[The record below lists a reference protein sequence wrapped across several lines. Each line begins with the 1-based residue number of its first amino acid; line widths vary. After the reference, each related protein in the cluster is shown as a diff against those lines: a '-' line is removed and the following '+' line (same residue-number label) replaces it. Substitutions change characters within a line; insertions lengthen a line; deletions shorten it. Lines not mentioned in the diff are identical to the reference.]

1 MKKAVLL
8 VLILT
13 VAVIST
19 ACINNLAIQELNNN
33 AVKYM
38 NSGDYENAIDRL
50 KSSIDLDDSKY
61 ETHYNL
67 GIAYT
72 KNEEYDDAIKEFEKV
87 MTLNPDYKMT
97 YFAMAVAYENKGKD
111 IINPPQKD
119 DEDDIDNFNDENKK
133 ELTAEKKTE
142 IVDSFEHAV
151 EYYNKYLEK
160 DTSNN
165 ARGQVLP
172 KIKYLEEQILKYGE

>member
-1 MKKAVLL
+1 MKKAILL

-19 ACINNLAIQELNNN
+19 ACINNFAIQELNNN

-38 NSGDYENAIDRL
+38 NNGDYENAIDRL
-50 KSSIDLDDSKY
+50 KSSIDLDDTKY

-72 KNEEYDDAIKEFEKV
+72 KNEEYDDAVEEFEKV
-87 MTLNPDYKMT
+87 VELNPEYKMT
-97 YFAMAVAYENKGKD
+97 YFAMAVAYENWGKD
-111 IINPPQKD
+111 IINPPVKEGEEYQEKT
-119 DEDDIDNFNDENKK
+119 
-133 ELTAEKKTE
+133 ELTTDNKTE
-142 IVDSFEHAV
+142 IIDLFTKSID
-151 EYYNKYLEK
+151 YYNKYLEK

-165 ARGQVLP
+165 AKNQIEP
-172 KIKYLEEQILKYGE
+172 KIQYLQEQIDKYKG

>member
-1 MKKAVLL
+1 MKKTLLL

-19 ACINNLAIQELNNN
+19 ACINNMAIQELNNN

-50 KSSIDLDDSKY
+50 KSSIDLDDAKY

-87 MTLNPDYKMT
+87 IELNPEYKMT
-97 YFAMAVAYENKGKD
+97 YFAMAVAYENHGKD
-111 IINPPQKD
+111 IINPPVK
-119 DEDDIDNFNDENKK
+119 EGEEFNEQST
-133 ELTAEKKTE
+133 ELTSDKKAE
-142 IVDSFEHAV
+142 IVDLFTKSIDF
-151 EYYNKYLEK
+151 YNKYLEK

-165 ARGQVLP
+165 AKNQIEP
-172 KIKYLEEQILKYGE
+172 KIQYLQEQIEKYKG